1 MLSVPHHPILAHY
14 RPALSV
20 LSSTFS
26 MTHFTQDQL
35 VAALAALG
43 ISPPHAEAPVRPD
56 THGNTLAEAATG
68 ALHSFFCYNCSHPNV
83 IPVSAI
89 PTMTA
94 VPLAR
99 SRNPVPPVSAAA
111 TRDSSSPTQALTTHC
126 PIVAPIAQRAPVAS
140 SSAVPSGPLPQNSA
154 DVQPVGVAAGTL
166 SVGPASFSTSPT
178 VRPDGPWYVV
188 SKGRSV
194 GVFKGWQNV
203 SSLVTGVGRA
213 CFFRHPSRALALAAF
228 NEALANGSV
237 EIL

>member
-68 ALHSFFCYNCSHPNV
+68 HYTVSFV
-83 IPVSAI
+83 TTA
-89 PTMTA
+89 PTQT
-94 VPLAR
+94 
-99 SRNPVPPVSAAA
+99 NPVPPVSAAA

-154 DVQPVGVAAGTL
+154 DVQPVGVAADRMVPGMSYRRAAL
-166 SVGPASFSTSPT
+166 LASS
-178 VRPDGPWYVV
+178 RG
-188 SKGRSV
+188 GRI
-194 GVFKGWQNV
+194 
-203 SSLVTGVGRA
+203 
-213 CFFRHPSRALALAAF
+213 RALALAAF

>member
-1 MLSVPHHPILAHY
+1 
-14 RPALSV
+14 
-20 LSSTFS
+20 

-35 VAALAALG
+35 IAALVALG
-43 ISPPHAEAPVRPD
+43 ILPPHVEAPVCPD
-56 THGNTLAEAATG
+56 THSNTSAEAATG

-99 SRNPVPPVSAAA
+99 SRNPVLPVSAAA
-111 TRDSSSPTQALTTHC
+111 MRDLSSPTQAPTAHH
-126 PIVAPIAQRAPVAS
+126 PIVAPVAQCAPVAS
-140 SSAVPSGPLPQNSA
+140 SSAIPSGPLPQNSA
-154 DVQPVGVAAGTL
+154 DVQPVGIAADTP
-166 SVGPASFSTSPT
+166 SVRPASFSTSPT
-178 VRPDGPWYVV
+178 VGPDGPWYVV

-203 SSLVTGVGRA
+203 SSLVTGIGHA
-213 CFFRHPSRALALAAF
+213 CFFRHPSHALALATF
-228 NEALANGSV
+228 NEALTNGST